1 MGKNYEDFQDYLTL
15 NNTRLF
21 YSVKGE
27 GEPLVLIHGG
37 PFGDHR
43 IWDYQVDSLASKY
56 KVICFDKRGHGKS
69 DIPIDAFSHL
79 EDLKSLM
86 DALELRKI
94 TLIGSSAGGA
104 LAIDFALQYS
114 EMVKDLVLV
123 CPALNGYPYPPN
135 FISEMVNIYITG
147 QSEGPE
153 AAIQKFMSNPFYEYV
168 FPSPNRA
175 DARAKVNQIVKES
188 TNFIRWNPM
197 WETELKPSSY
207 ERLGEIQ
214 LPILIVSADKDS
226 EIVLKI
232 GEYIHEKIEHAQE
245 VMMKDCGHFPNVEK
259 PEEFNQIVLDFLK
272 D

>member
-1 MGKNYEDFQDYLTL
+1 MCKKYETFQDYLEI

-27 GEPLVLIHGG
+27 GEPLVLTHGG
-37 PFGDHR
+37 PFCDHR
-43 IWDYQVDSLASKY
+43 IWDYQIESLASKY

-69 DIPIDAFSHL
+69 DIPIDTFSHL

-86 DALELRKI
+86 DVLELKKVTI
-94 TLIGSSAGGA
+94 MGSSAGGA
-104 LAIDFALQYS
+104 LAIDFALQYP
-114 EMVKDLVLV
+114 EMVKAIVLV
-123 CPALNGYPYPPN
+123 CPALNGYPYPSN
-135 FISEMVNIYITG
+135 FISELVDLYITG

-153 AAIQKFMSNPFYEYV
+153 AAIQKFISNPINEYF

-175 DARAKVNQIVKES
+175 DARDRVIEIVKES

-207 ERLGEIQ
+207 ERLEEIQ
-214 LPILIVSADKDS
+214 LPVLIISADKDS
-226 EIVLKI
+226 ETILKI
-232 GEYIHEKIEHAQE
+232 GEYINEKIECSE
-245 VMMKDCGHFPNVEK
+245 KVMMKDCGHFPNVEK
-259 PEEFNQIVLDFLK
+259 PEEFNQMMLDFLK

>member
-1 MGKNYEDFQDYLTL
+1 MSDVKSYLKI

-27 GEPLVLIHGG
+27 GEPLVLTHGG
-37 PFGDHR
+37 PFSDHR
-43 IWDYQVDSLASKY
+43 IWDYQIESLASKY

-69 DIPIDAFSHL
+69 DLPIDAFSHL
-79 EDLKSLM
+79 EDFKSLM

-94 TLIGSSAGGA
+94 TIIGSSAGGA
-104 LAIDFALQYS
+104 LAIDFALQYP

-123 CPALNGYPYPPN
+123 CPALNGYSYSPN

-153 AAIQKFMSNPFYEYV
+153 AAIQNYISNPFYEYG

-175 DARAKVNQIVKES
+175 DARAKVIQIVNDS

-197 WETELKPSSY
+197 WEIELKPSAY

-214 LPILIVSADKDS
+214 LPVLIISADKDS
-226 EIVLKI
+226 EVILKI
-232 GEYIHEKIEHAQE
+232 GEYIHEKIKHSKE
-245 VMMKDCGHFPNVEK
+245 VMMKDCSHFPNVEK
-259 PEEFNQIVLDFLK
+259 PKEFNQIVLDFLK